1 MKPVR
6 ELEVWSKP
14 GRILPAE
21 YSKDDLQPEMSMSGI
36 PDGIFLGLSSIPDRI
51 DCEIL
56 SSLIEAGD
64 PSQLAFEKFCNENNL
79 IADIQYE
86 QSAALFLEYLEGR
99 CLAWIHL
106 SEDVSP
112 SVLLTITKI
121 IQSRDHI
128 IVDPAAKAQ
137 QA

>member
-14 GRILPAE
+14 GQILPAE
-21 YSKDDLQPEMSMSGI
+21 YGKDDLQHEVSISGI
-36 PDGIFLGLSSIPDRI
+36 PEGIFLGLSSIPDRI
-51 DCEIL
+51 DCENL

-64 PSQLAFEKFCNENNL
+64 SSQLAFEKFCDENNL
-79 IADIQYE
+79 KADIQSE
-86 QSAALFLEYLEGR
+86 RSAALFLEYLEGR

-121 IQSRDHI
+121 IQARDHI
-128 IVDPAAKAQ
+128 IVDPAEGA
-137 QA
+137 